1 MIVPNAE
8 FVVGSCVFGPLDPF
22 SGRGRRVRDISF
34 VGDVLASEKTSD
46 HAQIERDSLT
56 DDDDPV
62 FRLVTPKGVVS
73 ASRGTRVYAFG
84 REIKMVVSVET
95 ATIVDGPEEPVRTK
109 ITITL
114 LGTQVVTEC
123 VD

>member
-1 MIVPNAE
+1 M
-8 FVVGSCVFGPLDPF
+8 
-22 SGRGRRVRDISF
+22 RDISF

-46 HAQIERDSLT
+46 PAQIERDSLT

-62 FRLVTPKGVVS
+62 FRLVTPKGVMS